1 VSSASTLAGSLS
13 SSIGGAFE
21 ELLTPTLLRRSSM
34 SASAFAPGTTGE
46 GPLVPAMAQAEMP
59 GGVSVSMTDAV
70 DPPAATSAVTESP
83 IVPTFA
89 KKKKKKKKK
98 IQQPSFSDQ
107 YDYTGKVLG
116 DGSYA
121 IVHEI
126 IERRSNT
133 ALAVKVIT
141 KDMPEH
147 LTQHVRDQV
156 YQEMDL
162 LTEVKVRCFGSNY
175 NLESACPALLN
186 PSSDRGASTC
196 SNDNWVASSGS
207 PEHHR
212 VHCIFRDAE

>member
-1 VSSASTLAGSLS
+1 MSSASTLAGSLS

-21 ELLTPTLLRRSSM
+21 EPITPTLLRRSSI
-34 SASAFAPGTTGE
+34 SASTFAPGTTGE

-59 GGVSVSMTDAV
+59 GGVTVTITD

-83 IVPTFA
+83 IVPMFA

-126 IERRSNT
+126 IDRRSNT

-162 LTEVKVRCFGSNY
+162 LTEVKVRCRGSNHD
-175 NLESACPALLN
+175 LQSACPASLN

-196 SNDNWVASSGS
+196 SYDVNWFASSGS

-212 VHCIFRDAE
+212 VHRIFRDAD

>member
-1 VSSASTLAGSLS
+1 
-13 SSIGGAFE
+13 
-21 ELLTPTLLRRSSM
+21 M

-46 GPLVPAMAQAEMP
+46 GPLVPAMAQAEIS
-59 GGVSVSMTDAV
+59 GGMVVTATDAA
-70 DPPAATSAVTESP
+70 DPPAATSVVTESP

-116 DGSYA
+116 DGTYA
-121 IVHEI
+121 VVHEI
-126 IERRSNT
+126 IDRRSNT

-141 KDMPEH
+141 KEQPEH

-162 LTEVKVRCFGSNY
+162 LTEVKVRCW
-175 NLESACPALLN
+175 ACSGTFNRVSPASPN
-186 PSSDRGASTC
+186 
-196 SNDNWVASSGS
+196 VASGGGFAS
-207 PEHHR
+207 PL
-212 VHCIFRDAE
+212 